1 MDFPLTNLLSINS
14 NKIVFAIF
22 LSFYLEVLLG
32 NLLTIATIKTSLLF
46 YLSSS
51 DDFLSTCVASRMIV
65 DVLTKKTTTS
75 FSECTVQVFP
85 FHFLGCL
92 EILILI
98 LTVTDFGVLVA
109 VAWDGSFVHD

>member
-1 MDFPLTNLLSINS
+1 M
-14 NKIVFAIF
+14 
-22 LSFYLEVLLG
+22 FYSDRQFRKLG
-32 NLLTIATIKTSLLF
+32 LPCHHLAF
-46 YLSSS
+46 
-51 DDFLSTCVASRMIV
+51 
-65 DVLTKKTTTS
+65 S

-85 FHFLGCL
+85 FHFFGCL